1 MGSSLQHGLAS
12 VVLTLSYFRTLASSL
27 SALSKFKK
35 HLSLSYVQ
43 PNGVCAMQVI
53 FETPQPED
61 AQLRKLLE
69 HRVRFVMRCLV
80 WLVPRVRVYMSD
92 VNGQRGG
99 VDKRCQVELVTES
112 VGSVVIS
119 STARN
124 WHIALQ
130 DALTRA
136 TQVLKRN
143 VQRIRSKQRTNE

>member
-1 MGSSLQHGLAS
+1 
-12 VVLTLSYFRTLASSL
+12 
-27 SALSKFKK
+27 
-35 HLSLSYVQ
+35 
-43 PNGVCAMQVI
+43 MQVI

-69 HRVRFVMRCLV
+69 HRVRFVMRRLV